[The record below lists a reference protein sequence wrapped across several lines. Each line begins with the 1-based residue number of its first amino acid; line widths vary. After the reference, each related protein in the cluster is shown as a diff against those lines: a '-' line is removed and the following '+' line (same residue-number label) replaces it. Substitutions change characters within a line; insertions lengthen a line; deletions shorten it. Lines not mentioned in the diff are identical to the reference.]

1 MVTNQLEA
9 SSLKDAKKQM
19 YRTHILDVAE
29 QVFAESGFEGTQ
41 VKMVAAQAQISL
53 ATLYSKFPNKM
64 ELYRA
69 VHARRLEDLM
79 KRIAEVG
86 APRRPPLEQ
95 MLDAMEVYA
104 GFHMENPNYLRMHL
118 REGNAWSQA
127 HGLLSPEQLVN
138 WEVGLK
144 RMAKTFRAGMKSG
157 VFAKGDPTLAA
168 RTTNAMHQVALS
180 HWVEDGM
187 RIKPESLV
195 IQIHRQFIRA
205 FCEPADVVDLLSSYE
220 TSRC

>member
-1 MVTNQLEA
+1 MVTIQAETR
-9 SSLKDAKKQM
+9 SLKRAKKQM

-29 QVFAESGFEGTQ
+29 QVFAQYGFEGTQ
-41 VKMVAAQAQISL
+41 VKMVATQAQISL
-53 ATLYSKFPNKM
+53 STLYSGFSNKM
-64 ELYRA
+64 DLYRA

-79 KRIAEVG
+79 KRVAQAG
-86 APRRPPLEQ
+86 AKRRAPLEQ
-95 MLDAMEVYA
+95 MLAGMQVYV
-104 GFHMENPNYLRMHL
+104 GFHMEHPNYLRMHL
-118 REGNAWSQA
+118 QEGNAWSQA

-157 VFAKGDPTLAA
+157 VFVKGDPFLAA

-187 RIKPESLV
+187 GTNPEKIVL
-195 IQIHRQFIRA
+195 QIHRQFIRA
-205 FCEPADVVDLLSSYE
+205 FCEPSQMIQILSEYE
-220 TSRC
+220 TSK

>member
-1 MVTNQLEA
+1 MVTIQAETR
-9 SSLKDAKKQM
+9 SLKRAKKQM

-29 QVFAESGFEGTQ
+29 QVFAQCGFEGTQ
-41 VKMVAAQAQISL
+41 VKMVATQAQISL
-53 ATLYSKFPNKM
+53 STLYSGFSNKM
-64 ELYRA
+64 DLYRA

-79 KRIAEVG
+79 KRVAEVG
-86 APRRPPLEQ
+86 AKRRAPLEQ
-95 MLDAMEVYA
+95 MLAGMQIYV
-104 GFHMENPNYLRMHL
+104 GFHMEHSNYLRMHL
-118 REGNAWSQA
+118 QEGNAWSQA

-157 VFAKGDPTLAA
+157 VFVKGDPFLAA

-187 RIKPESLV
+187 RTKPEKIV
-195 IQIHRQFIRA
+195 TQIHQQFIRA
-205 FCEPADVVDLLSSYE
+205 FCEPSQIIQILSEYE
-220 TSRC
+220 TLN

>member
-1 MVTNQLEA
+1 MVTIQAETR
-9 SSLKDAKKQM
+9 SLQRAKKQM

-29 QVFAESGFEGTQ
+29 QVFAQYGFEGTQ
-41 VKMVAAQAQISL
+41 VKMVATQAQISL
-53 ATLYSKFPNKM
+53 STLYSGFSNKM
-64 ELYRA
+64 DLYRA

-79 KRIAEVG
+79 KRVAQAG
-86 APRRPPLEQ
+86 AKRRAPLEQ
-95 MLDAMEVYA
+95 MLAGMQVYV
-104 GFHMENPNYLRMHL
+104 GFHMEHPNYLRMHL
-118 REGNAWSQA
+118 QEGNAWSQA

-157 VFAKGDPTLAA
+157 VFVKGDPFLAA

-187 RIKPESLV
+187 GTNPEKIV
-195 IQIHRQFIRA
+195 TQIHRQFIRA
-205 FCEPADVVDLLSSYE
+205 FCEPSQVVQILSEYE
-220 TSRC
+220 TLN